1 MHSCRPLLAG
11 FVCVSTDGVGCG
23 MGSVAGESGKRP
35 RMPWPLLPRSVL
47 NTKRLSERCCVK
59 KRSGRKRSGRLRG
72 NDERLRKLVGSLAML
87 LP

>member
-1 MHSCRPLLAG
+1 
-11 FVCVSTDGVGCG
+11 
-23 MGSVAGESGKRP
+23 
-35 RMPWPLLPRSVL
+35 MPWPLLPRSVL

-72 NDERLRKLVGSLAML
+72 NDERLRKLVGTLAML